1 MGVQPLAPCSDGW
14 ADLPVAVERIDAAYV
29 SDVDTAQLTFS
40 VATLVTDPAQYKEML
55 ASFLAAGFS
64 AETTEFLAIDN
75 SGRDQLD
82 AYRGLTLALS
92 RSRGHHSILCHQD
105 VRLTH
110 DAKSDLVAQLEG
122 LTKHDP
128 SWALAGNA
136 GGIGSGKLAMRI
148 TDPHGADRALGPF
161 PARAQSLDENFIVVR
176 GGTRFGFSQ
185 DLSGFHLYG
194 ADLCLQAE
202 MAGHSA
208 YVIDFHL
215 THLSAGNADQTFRQS
230 ERAFRQKWTR
240 ALAPRWLQ
248 TTCTLVRIGALP
260 VSGDALRSLAPARVH
275 VALKKRLG
283 KRLGPLLGRAE
294 RGTREADHGL

>member
-1 MGVQPLAPCSDGW
+1 MGVQPLASFSDGW
-14 ADLPVAVERIDAAYV
+14 ADLPVAVERIDASSL
-29 SDVDTAQLTFS
+29 SDMITVQPTFS
-40 VATLVTDPAQYKEML
+40 VATLVTDPAQYNAML

-75 SGRDQLD
+75 TGAHQLD
-82 AYRGLTLALS
+82 AYRGLTAALN
-92 RSRGHHSILCHQD
+92 RARGRYSVLCHQD

-110 DAKSDLVAQLEG
+110 DTSRDLLARLET
-122 LTKHDP
+122 LTEHDP
-128 SWALAGNA
+128 AWALAGNA
-136 GGIGSGKLAMRI
+136 GGVGSGKLAMRI
-148 TDPHGADRALGPF
+148 TDPHGADQALGPF
-161 PARAQSLDENFIVVR
+161 PAQAQSLDENFIVVR

-260 VSGDALRSLAPARVH
+260 VSRDALRSLAPARVH

-283 KRLGPLLGRAE
+283 PLLGRVE
-294 RGTREADHGL
+294 RGSRGADHGL